1 MDLMVLDLR
10 KNHVLS
16 KSAIRNPVAVSLLIV
31 LVMLML
37 AGEGARAGS
46 AAPKV
51 VILEFHGMKQGILD
65 ENL

>member
-37 AGEGARAGS
+37 ARAGS